1 MTLPNTMKFID
12 HGTGGG
18 PEVLTPSQCQV
29 PSPQAG
35 EVLVKVA
42 FAGVNR
48 PDCLQRSGRYPPP
61 TGASPIVGLEISG
74 EVVALGEGATKW
86 QIGDKVCALTNG
98 GAYAEYATVPEGQ
111 ALPIPTGYSMLQAA
125 ALPENFFTV
134 WTNVFQ
140 RGKLKRD
147 ESILIH
153 GGSSGIGLT
162 AIQLARAFGAH
173 VYCTVGNADKVA
185 ACLKAGAHA
194 AIDYKTQDFVE
205 EVLKLTDHKGVN
217 AILDMVGGSYIQRN
231 LKALAI
237 EGRLLQIAFLQPSKV
252 EVDWVSLM
260 TKRLTFT
267 GSTLR
272 PRSAQDKAQIAS
284 ELKEHVWPMLATG
297 KVAPVIHQVFNL
309 SEAASA
315 HALMESSQHIGKIML
330 TVSGESIHV
339 N

>member
-1 MTLPNTMKFID
+1 MSLPNTMNFVD

-18 PEVLTPSQCQV
+18 PEVLTPSTCATPMPKV
-29 PSPQAG
+29 G

-42 FAGVNR
+42 YAGVNR

-61 TGASPIVGLEISG
+61 VGASPIAGLEISG
-74 EVVALGEGATKW
+74 EVIALGEGVTRW
-86 QIGDKVCALTNG
+86 QVGDRLCALTNG
-98 GAYAEYATVPEGQ
+98 GAYAEFATVPEGQ
-111 ALPIPTGYSMLQAA
+111 ALPIPKGFSMLQAA

-140 RGKLKRD
+140 RGKLKAG
-147 ESILIH
+147 ETILVH

-162 AIQLARAFGAH
+162 AIQLAHAFGAK
-173 VYCTVGNADKVA
+173 VFCTVGNSEKVA
-185 ACLKAGAHA
+185 ACLKAGAHT
-194 AIDYKTQDFVE
+194 AINYNTQDFVE
-205 EVLKLTDHKGVN
+205 EVLQLTEQKGVN
-217 AILDMVGGSYIQRN
+217 AILDMVGGSYMQRN
-231 LKALAI
+231 LRALAI

-284 ELKEHVWPMLATG
+284 ELHAQVWPLLEAG
-297 KVAPVIHQVFNL
+297 SVKPIIHQVFDLKN
-309 SEAASA
+309 AAQA
-315 HALMESSQHIGKIML
+315 HALMESSKHIGKIML
-330 TVSGESIHV
+330 TVAGE
-339 N
+339 

>member
-1 MTLPNTMKFID
+1 MSLPNTMNFVD

-18 PEVLTPSQCQV
+18 PEVLTPSTCAT
-29 PSPQAG
+29 PMPKAG

-42 FAGVNR
+42 YAGVNR

-61 TGASPIVGLEISG
+61 VGASPIAGLEISG
-74 EVVALGEGATKW
+74 EVIALGEGVTRW
-86 QIGDKVCALTNG
+86 QVGDRLCALTNG
-98 GAYAEYATVPEGQ
+98 GAYAEFATVPEGQ
-111 ALPIPTGYSMLQAA
+111 ALPIPKGFSMLQAA

-140 RGKLKRD
+140 RGKLKAG
-147 ESILIH
+147 ETILVH

-162 AIQLARAFGAH
+162 AIQLAHAFGAK
-173 VYCTVGNADKVA
+173 VFCTVGNADKVA
-185 ACLKAGAHA
+185 ACLKAGAHT
-194 AIDYKTQDFVE
+194 AINYNSQDFVE
-205 EVLKLTDHKGVN
+205 EVLQLTEQKGVN
-217 AILDMVGGSYIQRN
+217 AILDMVGGSYMQRN
-231 LKALAI
+231 LRALAI

-284 ELKEHVWPMLATG
+284 ELHAQVWPLLEAG
-297 KVAPVIHQVFNL
+297 SVKPIIHQVFDLKN
-309 SEAASA
+309 AAQA
-315 HALMESSQHIGKIML
+315 HALMESSKHIGKIML
-330 TVSGESIHV
+330 TVAGE
-339 N
+339 

>member
-1 MTLPNTMKFID
+1 MHFVD

-18 PEVLTPSQCQV
+18 PEVLTPATCA
-29 PSPQAG
+29 SPTPKAG

-42 FAGVNR
+42 YAGVNR

-61 TGASPIVGLEISG
+61 PGASTLAGLEVSG
-74 EVVALGEGATKW
+74 EVVALGEGVSQW
-86 QIGDKVCALTNG
+86 RLGDKLCALTNG
-98 GAYAEYATVPEGQ
+98 GAYAEFVAVPEGQ
-111 ALPIPTGYSMLQAA
+111 ALPIPKGFSMLQAA

-140 RGKLKRD
+140 RGKLKSG
-147 ESILIH
+147 ETILVH

-162 AIQLARAFGAH
+162 AIQLAHAFGAK
-173 VYCTVGNADKVA
+173 VFCTVGNSDKVA
-185 ACLKAGAHA
+185 ACLKAGAHT
-194 AIDYKTQDFVE
+194 AINYNTQDFVE
-205 EVLKLTDHKGVN
+205 EVLQLTDQKGVN
-217 AILDMVGGSYIQRN
+217 AILDMVGGSYMQRN
-231 LKALAI
+231 LRALAI

-284 ELKEHVWPMLATG
+284 ELHAQVWPLLEAG
-297 KVAPVIHQVFNL
+297 KVKPIIHQVFDL
-309 SEAASA
+309 KDAAQA
-315 HALMESSQHIGKIML
+315 HALMETSQHIGKIML
-330 TVSGESIHV
+330 TVAGE
-339 N
+339 

>member
-1 MTLPNTMKFID
+1 MSNPSTMHFVD

-18 PEVLTPSQCQV
+18 PEVLTPGTCATPRPKQ
-29 PSPQAG
+29 G

-61 TGASPIVGLEISG
+61 PGASSIVGLEVSG
-74 EVVALGEGATKW
+74 EVVALGEGVSRW
-86 QIGDKVCALTNG
+86 RMGDKICALTNG
-98 GAYAEYATVPEGQ
+98 GAYAEFVTVPEGQ
-111 ALPIPTGYSMLQAA
+111 ALPIPKGFSMLQAA

-140 RGKLKRD
+140 RGKLKSG
-147 ESILIH
+147 ESILVH

-162 AIQLARAFGAH
+162 AIQLAHAFGAK
-173 VYCTVGNADKVA
+173 VFCTVGNSDKVT
-185 ACLKAGAHA
+185 ACLKVGAHA

-205 EVLKLTDHKGVN
+205 EVLKLTDQAGVN
-217 AILDMVGGSYIQRN
+217 AILDMVGGSYMQRN
-231 LKALAI
+231 LRALAI

-260 TKRLTFT
+260 AKRLTFT

-272 PRSAQDKAQIAS
+272 PRSAQDKAQIAN
-284 ELKEHVWPMLATG
+284 ELHAQVWPLLEAG
-297 KVAPVIHQVFNL
+297 DVAPVIHQVFDL
-309 SEAASA
+309 KDAAQA

-330 TVSGESIHV
+330 TVAGE
-339 N
+339 

>member
-1 MTLPNTMKFID
+1 MAHPDTMHFID

-18 PEVLTPSQCQV
+18 PEVLVPNTCPI

-61 TGASPIVGLEISG
+61 PGASNIVGLEVSG
-74 EVVALGEGATKW
+74 EVVAVGENVTQW
-86 QIGDKVCALTNG
+86 HVGDKLCALTNG
-98 GAYAEYATVPEGQ
+98 GAYAEYVTVPEGQ
-111 ALPIPTGYSMLQAA
+111 ALPIPKGFSMLQAA

-134 WTNVFQ
+134 WANVFQ
-140 RGKLKRD
+140 RGQLKSG
-147 ESILIH
+147 ETILVH

-162 AIQLARAFGAH
+162 AIQLAHAFGAT
-173 VYCTVGNADKVA
+173 VFCTVGNSNKAA
-185 ACLKAGAHA
+185 ACLKAGAQT

-205 EVLKLTDHKGVN
+205 EVLKLTDQKGVN
-217 AILDMVGGSYIQRN
+217 AILDMVGGSYMQRN
-231 LKALAI
+231 LRALAI

-272 PRSAQDKAQIAS
+272 PRSAQDKAHIAN
-284 ELKEHVWPMLATG
+284 ELYAHVWPLLEAG
-297 KVAPVIHQVFNL
+297 KVAPVIHQVFDLN
-309 SEAASA
+309 EAAAA

-330 TVSGESIHV
+330 KVAGD
-339 N
+339 

>member
-1 MTLPNTMKFID
+1 MPIPHTMNFID

-18 PEVLTPSQCQV
+18 PEVLTLSTCATPT
-29 PSPQAG
+29 PKAG

-42 FAGVNR
+42 YAGVNR
-48 PDCLQRSGRYPPP
+48 PDCSQRSGRYPPP
-61 TGASPIVGLEISG
+61 PGASSIVGLEVSG
-74 EVVALGEGATKW
+74 EVVALGEGVSKW
-86 QIGDKVCALTNG
+86 RLGDKLCALTNG
-98 GAYAEYATVPEGQ
+98 GAYAEFVTVPEGQ
-111 ALPIPTGYSMLQAA
+111 ALPIPKGFSMLQAA

-140 RGKLKRD
+140 RGKLKSG

-162 AIQLARAFGAH
+162 AIQLANAFGAK
-173 VYCTVGNADKVA
+173 VFCTVGNSDKVA
-185 ACLKAGAHA
+185 ACLKVGAHT

-205 EVLKLTDHKGVN
+205 EVLQLTDQKGVN
-217 AILDMVGGSYIQRN
+217 AILDMVGGSYMQRN
-231 LKALAI
+231 LRALAI

-260 TKRLTFT
+260 AKRLTFT

-272 PRSAQDKAQIAS
+272 PRSAQDKAQIAN
-284 ELKEHVWPMLATG
+284 ELHAQVWPLLEVGT
-297 KVAPVIHQVFNL
+297 VSPVIHQVFDL
-309 SEAASA
+309 KDAAKA

-330 TVSGESIHV
+330 TVAGE
-339 N
+339 